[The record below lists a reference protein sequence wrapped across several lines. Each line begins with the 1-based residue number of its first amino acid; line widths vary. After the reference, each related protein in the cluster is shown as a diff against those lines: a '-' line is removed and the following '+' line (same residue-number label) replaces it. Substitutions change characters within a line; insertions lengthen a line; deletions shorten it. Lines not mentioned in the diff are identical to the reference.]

1 MSPVTSQCQL
11 RVADVT
17 GEYLLKMMMGKD
29 KHLKKA
35 AVVFVHELIDNSQVF
50 SNLSVYRFTYV
61 YTPCLNELKIVS
73 ALAL

>member
-35 AVVFVHELIDNSQVF
+35 AVVFAHELIDNSQVF
-50 SNLSVYRFTYV
+50 SHLSGYRFTYV